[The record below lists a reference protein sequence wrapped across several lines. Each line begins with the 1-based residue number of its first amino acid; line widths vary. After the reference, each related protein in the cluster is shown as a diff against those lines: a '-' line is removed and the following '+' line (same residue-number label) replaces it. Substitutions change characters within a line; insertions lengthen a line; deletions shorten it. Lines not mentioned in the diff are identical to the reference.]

1 MSLLQG
7 RERVIE
13 YQGRTDKISISGMSM
28 GDGIRSVIGQIVLIT
43 KRALFSLSLFFFFFC
58 SAGDETEGL
67 VYSISSYIPSSM
79 PLT

>member
-43 KRALFSLSLFFFFFC
+43 KRALFSLSLFFFFC
-58 SAGDETEGL
+58 GAGDETEGL